1 VWISGWERVDHLW
14 VDQLGDEVISFPSK
28 KSTVPASYSSESNA
42 EARLDDSRLTPV
54 RIGRQVTLS

>member
-1 VWISGWERVDHLW
+1 MDFRLGSELTIYT

-28 KSTVPASYSSESNA
+28 KSTVPASNSGESYA
-42 EARLDDSRLTPV
+42 EARLDDSRLTLV